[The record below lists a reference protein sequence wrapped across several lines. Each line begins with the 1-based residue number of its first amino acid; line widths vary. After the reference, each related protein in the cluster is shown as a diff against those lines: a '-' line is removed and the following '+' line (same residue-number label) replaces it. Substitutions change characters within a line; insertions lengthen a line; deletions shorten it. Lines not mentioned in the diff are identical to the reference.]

1 MSAPLFYDPTDP
13 AIRAN
18 PYPLYAR
25 LRDEDPLHWSPSL
38 KSWMV
43 TRYEDVRRVLGDPA
57 LSSDR
62 ISPFYKSL
70 PGPLQAQ
77 VAELVQILGRWLV
90 FRDPPDHAR
99 IRAPMQ
105 RAFTATAMAAIKPN
119 VEAVVAMLLDQLAS
133 HEEADI
139 VRDFALP
146 LPAYVIMDMLG
157 VPRAMLA
164 SMREWSDD
172 IRLFIGTAR
181 GVPGKYARARH
192 GVLQMAA
199 YFRAL
204 IEERKR
210 EPRADVLTSLVNAR
224 DAEGAAFDDEELV
237 AAAILFLF
245 GGHETTTNLLGN
257 ATLALLRHPAQRN
270 RLVADPAVVP
280 SAIEEFLRYD
290 GSSLSMVRIVTVEHQ
305 IAGKPLKPGDRIYA
319 MQQAANR
326 DPREFPA
333 PDHCDL
339 ARTPNRHIA
348 FGFGPHFCLG
358 APLARM
364 EAQIALPALHSRY
377 PEMQLLQDTP
387 RWFDSMNMR
396 GMEAL
401 PVKLGRRY

>member
-99 IRAPMQ
+99 LRAPMQ

-119 VEAVVAMLLDQLAS
+119 VEGVVAMLLDQLAQ
-133 HEEADI
+133 HDEADI

-204 IEERKR
+204 IEDRTR

-224 DAEGAAFDDEELV
+224 DAEDAAFDDEELV

-257 ATLALLRHPAQRN
+257 ATLALLRHPAQRDH
-270 RLVADPAVVP
+270 LVADPTLVP

-290 GSSLSMVRIVTVEHQ
+290 GSSLSMVRIVTTEHR
-305 IAGKPLKPGDRIYA
+305 IAG
-319 MQQAANR
+319 
-326 DPREFPA
+326 
-333 PDHCDL
+333 
-339 ARTPNRHIA
+339 
-348 FGFGPHFCLG
+348 
-358 APLARM
+358 
-364 EAQIALPALHSRY
+364 
-377 PEMQLLQDTP
+377 LQ
-387 RWFDSMNMR
+387 
-396 GMEAL
+396 
-401 PVKLGRRY
+401 